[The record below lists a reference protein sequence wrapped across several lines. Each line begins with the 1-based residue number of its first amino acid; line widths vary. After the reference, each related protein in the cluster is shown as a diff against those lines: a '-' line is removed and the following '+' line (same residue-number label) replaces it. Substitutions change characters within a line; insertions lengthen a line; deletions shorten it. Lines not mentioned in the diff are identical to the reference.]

1 MKKIC
6 IILAVLMLFSILTA
20 CDGGSNESS
29 SQQSS
34 SQQSSS
40 VAETIEI
47 RVMSRWSD
55 DQPRSVLFRQRIDE
69 FNQQN
74 NGIKIIG
81 EHINDEPAYLDKLRT
96 GFATGDQP
104 HVFFGYG
111 GTREYEYV
119 KSGMIMNL
127 EPVFEANKDWYETF
141 KPMFDKWQYSDI
153 DGTFGVPL
161 ETYSIAVFYNTEI
174 FENLNLEVPKTI
186 AEFEQINDKILAE
199 NLIPIALG
207 AKDSWRVGHF
217 FNNLSMKTYGAEVV
231 NKLADRSL
239 AYGSEG
245 ILDILTRI
253 QSYNT
258 KGYFG
263 PNAISVDYNNEK
275 TLFFEGKSAM
285 HMDGSWFL
293 GEAAQSEIADKIAV
307 MPFPAVNS
315 DYYGSWFGSAA
326 GLSITKITDKNV
338 EDAAIAV
345 VKYLSDKQF
354 FIDDLS
360 GSKGGI
366 YPVEFAE
373 SDIAGIEI
381 SSVSKSFIEA
391 MGTATEFRDDVQTYD
406 PLPSMLDVCRSSFQG
421 LFAGKSPTDVA
432 NDILAEI
439 ASRS

>member
-6 IILAVLMLFSILTA
+6 IILAVLMLFGILTA
-20 CDGGSNESS
+20 CNNNSGNGS

-40 VAETIEI
+40 VEKTIEI

-55 DQPRSVLFRQRIDE
+55 DVPKSVLFRQRIDE
-69 FNQQN
+69 FNKQN

-104 HVFFGYG
+104 HVFYGYG

-127 EPVFEANKDWYETF
+127 EPVFEANREWYESF
-141 KPMFDKWQYSDI
+141 NPLFDKWQYPDI
-153 DGTFGVPL
+153 EGTFGVPMD
-161 ETYSIAVFYNTEI
+161 TYAIAIFYNTEI
-174 FENLNLEVPKTI
+174 FENLSLNIPKTI
-186 AEFEQINDKILAE
+186 QEFEELNEKLLAE

-207 AKDSWRVGHF
+207 AKDSWRLGHL
-217 FNNLSMKTYGAEVV
+217 FNNLVMKTYGVEVV

-239 AYGSEG
+239 SYGSDG
-245 ILDILTRI
+245 IIDILTI
-253 QSYNT
+253 MQSYNN

-263 PNAISVDYNNEK
+263 PNAISVDYNFEK
-275 TLFFEGKSAM
+275 TLFFEEKTAM

-293 GEAAQSEIADKIAV
+293 GEAAQSDIADKIAV

-315 DYYGSWFGSAA
+315 EFYGSWFGSAS

-338 EDAAIAV
+338 ENAAIEV

-354 FIDDLS
+354 FLDDLA

-366 YPVEFAE
+366 FPVVFDE
-373 SDIAGIEI
+373 SDIEGIEI
-381 SSVSKSFIEA
+381 SNVSKSFIRA
-391 MGTATEFRDDVQTYD
+391 METATEFRDDVQTYD

-421 LFAGKSPTDVA
+421 LFAGKSPSDAA

-439 ASRS
+439 KSRS